1 MSDLTFSVNGKSETE
16 ARTAV
21 QVRNFK
27 LIVDEPESLGGT
39 NKDANPVEYILAG
52 LAGCVNV
59 VANLT
64 AQELG
69 IKVKKLEINVAGNL
83 NPKRLLG
90 IDLQERAGYK
100 NIDLK
105 INAITDASD
114 SKKSKWLKLIE
125 SRCPVSDNLKNP
137 TQVSLGFLN

>member
-1 MSDLTFSVNGKSETE
+1 MSDLTFSVNGKGETE

-21 QVRNFK
+21 KVRNFK

-69 IKVKKLEINVAGNL
+69 IKVKKLEINAAGNL
-83 NPKRLLG
+83 NPRRLLG

-105 INAITDASD
+105 INAITDASE